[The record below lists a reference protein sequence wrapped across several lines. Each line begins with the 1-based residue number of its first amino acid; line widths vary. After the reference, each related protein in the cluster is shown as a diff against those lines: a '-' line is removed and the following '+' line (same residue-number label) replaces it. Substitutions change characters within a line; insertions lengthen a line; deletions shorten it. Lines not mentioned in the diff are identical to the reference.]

1 MIEIKFLGRG
11 GQGVVI
17 ASEIL
22 ARACFEEGLYPQS
35 FSIFGGERRGATVAA
50 FVRIDREK
58 IYLKCDIDH
67 PDHLVIFDT
76 AVITDQEIKEQ
87 VRPGGVILVNSGATS
102 PPYQLNDCRVARV
115 HALEIS
121 KRRGLGTIVNTA
133 MLGAYVRLSR
143 IVNLETLLNAIRQT
157 VPASVEGNVAAAQ
170 EAYGTLLFE

>member
-22 ARACFEEGLYPQS
+22 ARVCFEEGLYPQS

-50 FVRIDREK
+50 FVRVDREK
-58 IYLKCDIDH
+58 VYLKCDIDH

-87 VRPGGVILVNSGATS
+87 VRPGGVILVNSGA
-102 PPYQLNDCRVARV
+102 
-115 HALEIS
+115 
-121 KRRGLGTIVNTA
+121 
-133 MLGAYVRLSR
+133 
-143 IVNLETLLNAIRQT
+143 
-157 VPASVEGNVAAAQ
+157 
-170 EAYGTLLFE
+170 